1 MARRERKKDTVFRE
15 TVDMLAETILKM
27 PLGERASIN
36 PLVYYHY
43 SLMGYEKKDL
53 GGHIGYALTKDGGK
67 TYLLKDEDLFEVME
81 QLKQRL
87 KGKRKLDLSAYKGTD
102 VGMPYNLTFVV
113 LGIKKIRKQN
123 QMKEEK
129 ENETDDGNDAGSGT
143 ADRRVVRL
151 REHDHHRC

>member
-15 TVDMLAETILKM
+15 AVDMLAETILKM

-67 TYLLKDEDLFEVME
+67 TYLLKDEDLSEVME

-87 KGKRKLDLSAYKGTD
+87 KGKRKLDLSAYKGMD

-113 LGIKKIRKQN
+113 LGIRKSKIRKT
-123 QMKEEK
+123 
-129 ENETDDGNDAGSGT
+129 NEGGK
-143 ADRRVVRL
+143 RK
-151 REHDHHRC
+151 